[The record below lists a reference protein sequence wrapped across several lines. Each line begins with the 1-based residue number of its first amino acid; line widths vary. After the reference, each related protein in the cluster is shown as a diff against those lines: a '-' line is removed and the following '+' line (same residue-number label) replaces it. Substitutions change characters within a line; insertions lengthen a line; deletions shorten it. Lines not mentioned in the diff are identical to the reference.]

1 MRAIYHAG
9 LDIGSTTIKIAVL
22 DEEKN
27 LVFARYSR
35 HYSDVR
41 QTLVAV
47 LAEALDHFAG
57 AALTLTVTGSGGIS
71 VATLLDLPFL
81 QEVAAG
87 LWATREFIP
96 ATDVVIELGGEDAKI
111 TYISGGLEQ
120 RMNGT
125 CAGGTGA
132 FIDQMA
138 TLLGVDVDGLDEL
151 AREARTIYPIAS
163 RCGVFAKSDIQ
174 PLINDGAAK
183 ADIAASILQSVVN
196 QTISGLACGK
206 PIRGRVAFLGGPL
219 HFLPQLR
226 QRFIDTLGL
235 EPEQAIVPQQSQLF
249 MAMGAALASREQQA
263 LPSKE
268 IEARL
273 QGLLGQQ
280 LREVER
286 LAPLFADE
294 AELAAFRARHAQTKL
309 PVGELVKAQGPLF
322 LGLDAGSTTSKCVLI
337 DQAGDLLFEY
347 YGANNG
353 SPLDSALNI
362 LGGLYARLPK
372 QAYIGRACVTGY
384 GEHLLKAALHVDM
397 GEIETVAHY
406 RAAERL
412 LPRVDFILDIGGQDM
427 KCLRVKNGGI
437 DNIFLNEACSSGC
450 GSFIETFARA
460 LGLTAAEFAA
470 EALCSP
476 NPVDLGSRCTVFM
489 NSKVKQAQKEGAS
502 VGDISAGLSYSVV
515 KNALFKVIKLRDKQD
530 LGAHIM
536 VQGGAFLNEA
546 VLRAFELIA
555 EQEVIRPDKA
565 GLMGAYGAALIAQK
579 SYINGRSSVLDPA
592 EVENFSVEKSTRRC
606 GLCGN
611 NCLLTISR
619 FADGA
624 SYTSNNR
631 CERGASEKL
640 TAKRQPNL
648 YEYKYRR
655 LFSYTSLPISDAPRG
670 IIGIPRVL
678 NIYENYPFWHTFFTK
693 LGFHVALSPRSS
705 RSIFEQGIE
714 SMPSESVCY
723 PAKLAHGHI
732 AALVK
737 QGIKLI
743 FYPSLPYERDEG
755 LGGNNHFNCPVVGT
769 YAEVIRNNMPEL
781 REKGIHF
788 LSPFLPYD
796 DTRRLI
802 ERLFEELA
810 FMNFSMAAI
819 EEAAQA
825 ALAEDAR
832 FKEDIRQKGEEV
844 IAMLEAND
852 RRGIILAGRPYH
864 IDPEINHGIAEM
876 INGYGFAVLTEDS
889 VAHLGRLPRPIGV
902 VDQWMY
908 HTRLYQAADMAR
920 RNRRLELVQLNS
932 FGCGL
937 DALTTDQ
944 VQELMTEAGCTYTV
958 LKIDEVNNLGAARI
972 RIRSLIAAIIDKQ
985 DKDIRESCDPPPGP
999 KRPLY
1004 TKKMR
1009 QQGYTILAPQMAPL
1023 HFVLVETAFRESG
1036 YNLRVLTDTRPG
1048 VVETGLKY
1056 VNNDACYPAIIVVG
1070 QIAEALLSG
1079 EYDLDRLAIMMSQT
1093 GGGCRAT
1100 NYISLIRRMLA
1111 ALGLSHIPVISLSSA
1126 SGLEKNPGFRISPSG
1141 AVRGIMALAYG
1152 DALMR
1157 LLYRVR
1163 PYEQE
1168 PGAADALTDKWLAIC
1183 QKSLKHIAPYTY
1195 YRNVRRMVREFDALP
1210 LRDIPRKP
1218 RVGIVGEI
1226 LVKYHPAANND
1237 VVRLVEAEGGE
1248 AMVPDLLGFFE
1259 YCCYNAVTKH
1269 TMLAGKLRG
1278 ALICQ
1283 ICILALEWL
1292 RRPLRL
1298 HMIKE
1303 KFGRPESVYHIAGKA
1318 KDVVSLGNM
1327 CGEGWFLT
1335 GEMLELITEGAS
1347 NIICMQPFACLPNHV
1362 TGKGVMRG
1370 IMEIYPR
1377 ANIVAVDYDPGSSQ
1391 VNQLNRI
1398 RLMMTIAHEAEERL
1412 RQAEAKAQE
1421 EQLKRPLREAWS
1433 TRGRRLE

>member
-1 MRAIYHAG
+1 
-9 LDIGSTTIKIAVL
+9 
-22 DEEKN
+22 
-27 LVFARYSR
+27 
-35 HYSDVR
+35 
-41 QTLVAV
+41 
-47 LAEALDHFAG
+47 
-57 AALTLTVTGSGGIS
+57 
-71 VATLLDLPFL
+71 
-81 QEVAAG
+81 
-87 LWATREFIP
+87 
-96 ATDVVIELGGEDAKI
+96 
-111 TYISGGLEQ
+111 
-120 RMNGT
+120 MNGT

-138 TLLGVDVDGLDEL
+138 TLLGTDVNGLDAL
-151 AREARTIYPIAS
+151 AQQAQTIYPIAS

-183 ADIAASILQSVVN
+183 ADIAASIFQSVVN

-206 PIRGRVAFLGGPL
+206 PIRGHVAFLGGPL

-226 QRFIDTLGL
+226 KRFIETLNL
-235 EPEQAIVPQQSQLF
+235 TAEQAIVPEQSQLF
-249 MAMGAALASREQQA
+249 IAMGAALASCDQQA
-263 LPSKE
+263 LPAKE
-268 IEARL
+268 VGTRL

-294 AELAAFRARHAQTKL
+294 AELVAFRARHARAKL
-309 PVGELVKAQGPLF
+309 PLAELEQAKGPLF

-337 DQAGDLLFEY
+337 DKAGNLLYDY
-347 YGANNG
+347 YAGNGG
-353 SPLDSALNI
+353 SPLDSALHI
-362 LGGLYARLPK
+362 LNDLYTHLPE
-372 QAYIGRACVTGY
+372 QAYIGLTCVTGY
-384 GEHLLKAALHVDM
+384 GEHLLKAALHGDM

-450 GSFIETFARA
+450 GSFMETFAQA

-470 EALCSP
+470 TALSASS
-476 NPVDLGSRCTVFM
+476 PVDLGSRCTVFM
-489 NSKVKQAQKEGAS
+489 NSRVKQAQKEGAT

-515 KNALFKVIKLRDKQD
+515 KNALFKVIKLRDKKD
-530 LGAHIM
+530 LGSHIM

-546 VLRAFELIA
+546 VLRAFEIIA
-555 EQEVIRPDKA
+555 GQEVIRPDKA
-565 GLMGAYGAALIAQK
+565 GLMGAYGAALIALEAYQG
-579 SYINGRSSVLDPA
+579 GRSSLLDA
-592 EVENFSVEKSTRRC
+592 AAVEGFSVEKSTRRC

-611 NCLLTISR
+611 NCLLTINR
-619 FADGA
+619 FADGGA
-624 SYTSNNR
+624 YTSNNR
-631 CERGASEKL
+631 CERGASEQ
-640 TAKRQPNL
+640 AAEKRPPNL
-648 YEYKYRR
+648 YDYKYRR
-655 LFSYTSLPISDAPRG
+655 LFSYTSLPQSEAKRG
-670 IIGIPRVL
+670 LIGLPRVL

-693 LGFHVALSPRSS
+693 LGFCVTLSPRSS
-705 RSIFEQGIE
+705 RAIFEQGID

-732 AALVK
+732 AALIK
-737 QGIKLI
+737 QGVKLI
-743 FYPSLPYERDEG
+743 FYPCLPYERDEG

-781 REKGIHF
+781 REKGVR
-788 LSPFLPYD
+788 LLAPFLPYD

-810 FMNFSMAAI
+810 FLNFSMAVI
-819 EEAAQA
+819 EEAVEA

-844 IAMLEAND
+844 IALLEAED

-876 INGYGFAVLTEDS
+876 INSYGFAVLTEDS

-908 HTRLYQAADMAR
+908 HTRLYQAADLAR

-944 VQELMTEAGCTYTV
+944 VQELMTEAGCIYTV

-972 RIRSLIAAIIDKQ
+972 RIRSLIAAIHDKQ
-985 DKDIRESCDPPPGP
+985 DKDIRESCDPPPGQQ
-999 KRPLY
+999 RPPY
-1004 TKKMR
+1004 TARMR
-1009 QQGYTILAPQMAPL
+1009 KQGYTIVAPQMSPL
-1023 HFVLVETAFRESG
+1023 HFRLLETAFKESG
-1036 YNLRVLTDTRPG
+1036 YNLRILTDTSPG

-1079 EYDLDRLAIMMSQT
+1079 EYNLDKLAIMMSQT

-1111 ALGLSHIPVISLSSA
+1111 ALDLSHIPIISLSA
-1126 SGLEKNPGFRISPSG
+1126 ATGLEKNPGFRIG
-1141 AVRGIMALAYG
+1141 AGGALRGIMAIAYG

-1168 PGAADALTDKWLAIC
+1168 LGAADALTDKWLFIC
-1183 QKSLKHIAPYTY
+1183 QKSLKHINPYVY
-1195 YRNVRRMVREFDALP
+1195 YRNVRRMVRDFDALP

-1237 VVRLVEAEGGE
+1237 AVKLVEAEGGE

-1283 ICILALEWL
+1283 IGILALEWL

-1303 KFGRPESVYHIAGKA
+1303 KFGRPESIYHIAGKA

-1377 ANIVAVDYDPGSSQ
+1377 ANIVAVDYDSGSSQ

-1398 RLMMTIAHEAEERL
+1398 RLMMTIAHEAEDRL
-1412 RQAEAKAQE
+1412 RLAEAKAQE
-1421 EQLKRPLREAWS
+1421 EQLKHPLREAWS